1 MAAFSWRQL
10 AAAWVVV
17 FVLGILAA
25 GGFAVVPRHAAQA
38 HPVLRTALIPQY
50 NPLRLDQRPSLEEG
64 DEH

>member
-38 HPVLRTALIPQY
+38 HPALRNAVMPQS
-50 NPLRLDQRPSLEEG
+50 NLLRLDQRPSFEEG
-64 DEH
+64 DGY